1 MVSREIYLY
10 WCDKNRVLGDIG
22 GPKRDSEG
30 NACNVTVNADKPYLY
45 VQNPDGIFTQLF
57 FAERASSRKSIC
69 VEECPDFRYSPLD
82 AGDEIDKKNL
92 QKYKRLCKHSGKFLN
107 GH

>member
-1 MVSREIYLY
+1 MLNYHDFP
-10 WCDKNRVLGDIG
+10 DKHLILGDIG

-69 VEECPDFRYSPLD
+69 VVECPDFRYSPLD
-82 AGDEIDKKNL
+82 AGDEINRDDL
-92 QKYKRLCKHSGKFLN
+92 EKYKRLCKHPGKYFE
-107 GH
+107 